1 MELSLGNFK
10 VKPVTETTQ
19 RLNMLIWGASG
30 CGKTTLATTAPGK
43 KLWILFDPDGQTS
56 ILEVQNRDDCH
67 VLDLSNE
74 NCNVVAQLAAENCM
88 NLEKFIVDNNFDTI
102 VFDSMTTYLTKC
114 LQLAVTSVKNAT
126 EMTPTLQ
133 GYGNRKYFL
142 EKTIKN
148 LLKITG
154 KLNKHLILLAHE
166 DKPALNNDG
175 AIESI
180 EPLLGGQSST
190 TMPILISEVWHLSN
204 NGKEY
209 RIRVKANIVRKPMK
223 TRMFDE
229 SVSDFVWN
237 YTPKTGG
244 NGIKE
249 WFDKWVQEK
258 QKIKPF

>member
-1 MELSLGNFK
+1 MELKLGNFT
-10 VKPVTETTQ
+10 VKPVTQVQQ
-19 RLNMLIWGASG
+19 RMNCLIWGPAG

-43 KLWILFDPDGQTS
+43 KLWILFDPDGEKS
-56 ILEVQNRDDCH
+56 ILEVQNREDCH
-67 VLDLSNE
+67 ILDLSNE
-74 NCNVVAQLAAENCM
+74 GPNIVAQLAAENCM
-88 NLEKFIVDNNFDTI
+88 NLEKFITENEIDTV
-102 VFDSMTTYLTKC
+102 VFDSITTYLTKC

-148 LLKITG
+148 LIKITG

-190 TMPILISEVWHLSN
+190 TMPILISEVWHLSS

-209 RIRVKANIVRKPMK
+209 RIRVKANMVRKPMK

-229 SVSDFVWN
+229 SVADFVWN
-237 YTPKTGG
+237 YTPKKGG
-244 NGIKE
+244 SGINQ
-249 WFDKWVQEK
+249 WFDKWVAEK
-258 QKIKPF
+258 RKIMPF